1 MKAIFKRIKIHLL
14 VVAVGLVFLS
24 GSGCASVTNQG
35 NYTIQVNSNSSG
47 EICTVSKKNSGE
59 VIFQGQT
66 PCTVTL
72 RPASDDYVF
81 KVNGQESEVLH
92 KLNPWIF
99 ANIIWG
105 PFFGIGILIDTASGC
120 AYEYPKRPLCFN

>member
-1 MKAIFKRIKIHLL
+1 MKAILKRIRIHLL
-14 VVAVGLVFLS
+14 VVAACLTFAF

-47 EICTVSKKNSGE
+47 EICTVRKKDSSE
-59 VIFQGQT
+59 VVFQGQT

-72 RPASDDYVF
+72 RPGSDDYIF

-92 KLNPWIF
+92 KLNPWTL

-120 AYEYPKRPLCFN
+120 AYEYPNRPVSFN